1 LRKLS
6 LLGVLLALV
15 PQAAFGQAA
24 LSCSGGQKP
33 MLVAELLFGRSVGS
47 EADWQRFL
55 AREIT
60 PRFPDGLTVYD
71 TRGQWRDP
79 AGARITRERS
89 KVVMIATPGGAEV
102 ETRLQ
107 EIIAAYKT
115 RFRQKSV
122 GLILRPACVSF

>member
-1 LRKLS
+1 LRTLT
-6 LLGVLLALV
+6 LLAALLALV
-15 PQAAFGQAA
+15 SHAAFGQAA
-24 LSCSGGQKP
+24 LSCSGAQKP

-47 EADWQRFL
+47 EADWRRFV

-60 PRFPDGLTVYD
+60 PRFPDGLTIYD

-79 AGARITRERS
+79 AGGSVTRERS
-89 KVVMIATPGGAEV
+89 KVVMIATPAGPEV